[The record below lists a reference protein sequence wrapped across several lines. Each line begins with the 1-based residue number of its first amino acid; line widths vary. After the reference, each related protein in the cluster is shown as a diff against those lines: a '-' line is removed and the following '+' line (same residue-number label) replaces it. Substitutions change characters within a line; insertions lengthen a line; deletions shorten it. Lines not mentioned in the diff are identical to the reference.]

1 MPPNTISRV
10 PLLKINLHSQ
20 FVKEKNIYQTV
31 RITHRIASKTERDKI
46 GISRKK

>member
-20 FVKEKNIYQTV
+20 FVKEKKYLPK
-31 RITHRIASKTERDKI
+31 SKNHTSYYTKTNAT
-46 GISRKK
+46 K